1 MNRNVKRF
9 WGFVLV
15 IVGVLSVLNYYDI
28 ININLWELWPLVI
41 LALGLMFEVWYFISI
56 KKEAGLLVPGGI
68 LITIASN
75 FIICIMVRGPVKN
88 LPGFAVRSAPGIG
101 LLQMYLFGEKILG
114 VLVASL
120 VLLSIGGFFLLINM
134 SIFINFGLG
143 FAVVLILIG
152 GFLIFGKEHND
163 SR

>member
-56 KKEAGLLVPGGI
+56 KK
-68 LITIASN
+68 
-75 FIICIMVRGPVKN
+75 
-88 LPGFAVRSAPGIG
+88 
-101 LLQMYLFGEKILG
+101 
-114 VLVASL
+114 
-120 VLLSIGGFFLLINM
+120 
-134 SIFINFGLG
+134 
-143 FAVVLILIG
+143 
-152 GFLIFGKEHND
+152 GFLIVEYRH
-163 SR
+163 